1 MRKGNHSYLF
11 LIVAF
16 TLLPG
21 LKSIAQDLSN
31 AGSYMTYIG
40 DKEREVTKKYLNY
53 VSAASHGKSLRK
65 VDKLREQL
73 INTIYETRIAIQG
86 VPPFKGDK
94 SLREAS
100 VTYLQ
105 LCYRIFNEDYG
116 KIVNMEEIAE
126 QSYDAMEAYLMA
138 QRLASEKLEEAGKKR
153 NETGKEFAAK
163 NNVNLVDQGDIM
175 DQKVKTSTRV
185 TDYYNK
191 IYLLFFK
198 CYRQEAYL
206 VEALNKGNVTSIEQN
221 KNSLLKYATEGLEKL
236 DTMDAFESDASLKA
250 ACQRALQFYKS
261 EAGDVTTMTDFLL
274 KKESFDKLQKSF
286 NGKPAAKRTQADID
300 EYNKAV
306 NEMNQAANTYNK
318 LNNDTNKK
326 RTNILDSWNNTVK
339 KYWDNHMPYAKG

>member
-1 MRKGNHSYLF
+1 MKKVNHSYLF
-11 LIVAF
+11 LAVAF
-16 TLLPG
+16 LLLPG
-21 LKSIAQDLSN
+21 LKSLAQDLSN

-73 INTIYETRIAIQG
+73 MNTIYETRIAVQG

-94 SLREAS
+94 SLRDAS
-100 VTYLQ
+100 VAYLQ
-105 LCYRIFNEDYG
+105 LSYRVFNEDYG

-138 QRLASEKLEEAGKKR
+138 QRLATEKLAEAGKKR
-153 NETGKEFAAK
+153 SETGKEFAAK
-163 NNVNLVDQGDIM
+163 NNINLVDMGDIM
-175 DQKVKTSTRV
+175 DQKLKTSSRV

-198 CYRQEAYL
+198 CYRQESYL
-206 VEALNKGNVTSIEQN
+206 VEALNKGNVISIEQN

-236 DTMDAFESDASLKA
+236 DTMDAFDSDASLKA

-261 EAGDVTTMTDFLL
+261 EASDVTAMTDFIL

-286 NGKPAAKRTQADID
+286 NSKPAAKRTQREVD
-300 EYNKAV
+300 EYNKSV
-306 NEMNQAANTYNK
+306 NEMNQAGNAYNK
-318 LNNDTNKK
+318 TNNEVNKK
-326 RTNILDSWNNTVK
+326 RENILDSWNNTVK
-339 KYWDNHMPYAKG
+339 KYWDNHMPYAK

>member
-1 MRKGNHSYLF
+1 MRKENHCYLF
-11 LIVAF
+11 LIVVF
-16 TLLPG
+16 MLLPG
-21 LKSIAQDLSN
+21 LKSTAQDLSN

-73 INTIYETRIAIQG
+73 INTIYETRIAVQG

-94 SLREAS
+94 TLRDAS

-138 QRLASEKLEEAGKKR
+138 QRLATEKLDEAGKKR

-163 NNVNLVDQGDIM
+163 NNINLVDLGDVM

-206 VEALNKGNVTSIEQN
+206 IEALNKGNIISIEQT
-221 KNSLLKYATEGLEKL
+221 KNSLLKYATDGLEKL
-236 DTMDAFESDASLKA
+236 DTMGAFDSDASLKA

-261 EAGDVTTMTDFLL
+261 EAGDVTVMTDFLL

-286 NGKPAAKRTQADID
+286 NSKPAAKRSQADVD

-306 NEMNQAANTYNK
+306 NEMNQAGNTYNK
-318 LNNDTNKK
+318 LNNEVNKK
-326 RTNILDSWNNTVK
+326 RTNTLDNWNDTVK
-339 KYWDNHMPYAKG
+339 KYWDNHMPYAK

>member
-11 LIVAF
+11 LIIVF
-16 TLLPG
+16 ILLPA

-73 INTIYETRIAIQG
+73 INTIYETRIAVQG

-105 LCYRIFNEDYG
+105 LSYRVFNEDYG

-138 QRLASEKLEEAGKKR
+138 QKLATEKLDEAGKKR
-153 NETGKEFAAK
+153 NQTGKEFAAK
-163 NNVNLVDQGDIM
+163 NNINLVDLGDIM

-198 CYRQEAYL
+198 SYRQESYL
-206 VEALNKGNVTSIEQN
+206 IEALNKGNIISIEQN
-221 KNSLLKYATEGLEKL
+221 KNSLLKYATDGLEKL
-236 DTMDAFESDASLKA
+236 DTMDAFDSDASLKA

-261 EAGDVTTMTDFLL
+261 EAGDVTGMTDFLL

-286 NGKPAAKRTQADID
+286 NSKPAAKRTQADVD
-300 EYNKAV
+300 EYNKSI
-306 NEMNQAANTYNK
+306 NEMNQAGNAYNK
-318 LNNDTNKK
+318 LNNEVNKK
-326 RTNILDSWNNTVK
+326 RTNILDGWNDTVK
-339 KYWDNHMPYAKG
+339 KYWDNHMPYAK

>member
-11 LIVAF
+11 LIIVF
-16 TLLPG
+16 ILLPA

-73 INTIYETRIAIQG
+73 INTIYETRIAVQG

-105 LCYRIFNEDYG
+105 LSYRVFNEDYG

-138 QRLASEKLEEAGKKR
+138 QKLATEKLDEAGKKR
-153 NETGKEFAAK
+153 NQTGKEFAAK
-163 NNVNLVDQGDIM
+163 NNINLVDLGDIM

-198 CYRQEAYL
+198 SYRQESYL
-206 VEALNKGNVTSIEQN
+206 IEALNKGNIISIEQN
-221 KNSLLKYATEGLEKL
+221 KNSLLKYATDGLEKL
-236 DTMDAFESDASLKA
+236 DTMDAFDSDASLKA

-261 EAGDVTTMTDFLL
+261 EAGDVTGMTDFLL

-286 NGKPAAKRTQADID
+286 NSKPATKRTQADVD
-300 EYNKAV
+300 EYNKSI
-306 NEMNQAANTYNK
+306 NEMNQAGNAYNK
-318 LNNDTNKK
+318 LNNEVNKK
-326 RTNILDSWNNTVK
+326 RTNILDGWNDTVK
-339 KYWDNHMPYAKG
+339 KYWDNHMPYAK

>member
-1 MRKGNHSYLF
+1 MRNGNHIYLF

-16 TLLPG
+16 MFLPG
-21 LKSIAQDLSN
+21 SKSMTQDLST

-40 DKEREVTKKYLNY
+40 EKEREVTKKYLNY

-73 INTIYETRIAIQG
+73 INTIYETRIAVQG

-94 SLREAS
+94 TLRDAS

-138 QRLASEKLEEAGKKR
+138 QRLATEKLDEAGRKR
-153 NETGKEFAAK
+153 SETGKEFAAK
-163 NNVNLVDQGDIM
+163 NNINLVDMGDIM

-198 CYRQEAYL
+198 CYRQESYL
-206 VEALNKGNVTSIEQN
+206 IEALNKGNIISIEQN
-221 KNSLLKYATEGLEKL
+221 KNSLFKYATDGLEKL
-236 DTMDAFESDASLKA
+236 DTMGAFDSDASLKA

-261 EAGDVTTMTDFLL
+261 EAGDVTVMTDFLL
-274 KKESFDKLQKSF
+274 KKESFDKLQKSY
-286 NGKPAAKRTQADID
+286 NSKPAAKRTQADVD
-300 EYNKAV
+300 EYNKSV
-306 NEMNQAANTYNK
+306 NEMNQAGNTYNK
-318 LNNDTNKK
+318 LNNEVNKK
-326 RTNILDSWNNTVK
+326 RTTILDNWNDTVK
-339 KYWDNHMPYAKG
+339 KYWDNHMPYAK

>member
-1 MRKGNHSYLF
+1 MRNGNHSYLF

-16 TLLPG
+16 MLLPG
-21 LKSIAQDLSN
+21 SKSMTQDLST

-40 DKEREVTKKYLNY
+40 EKEREVTKKYLNY

-73 INTIYETRIAIQG
+73 INTIYETRIAVQG

-94 SLREAS
+94 SLRDAS

-138 QRLASEKLEEAGKKR
+138 QRLATEKLDEAGKKR
-153 NETGKEFAAK
+153 SETGKEFAAK
-163 NNVNLVDQGDIM
+163 NNINLVDMGDIM

-198 CYRQEAYL
+198 CYRQESYL
-206 VEALNKGNVTSIEQN
+206 IEALNKGNIISIEQN
-221 KNSLLKYATEGLEKL
+221 KNSLLKYATDGLEKL
-236 DTMDAFESDASLKA
+236 DTMGAFDSDASLKA

-261 EAGDVTTMTDFLL
+261 EAGDVTVMTDFLL
-274 KKESFDKLQKSF
+274 KKESFDKLQKSY
-286 NGKPAAKRTQADID
+286 GSKPAAKRTQADVD
-300 EYNKAV
+300 EYNKSV
-306 NEMNQAANTYNK
+306 NEMNQAGNTYNK
-318 LNNDTNKK
+318 LNNEVNKK
-326 RTNILDSWNNTVK
+326 RTTILDNWNDTVK
-339 KYWDNHMPYAKG
+339 KYWDNHMPYAK

>member
-1 MRKGNHSYLF
+1 MF
-11 LIVAF
+11 LIIVF
-16 TLLPG
+16 ILLPA

-73 INTIYETRIAIQG
+73 INTIYETRIAVQG

-105 LCYRIFNEDYG
+105 LSYRVFNEDYG

-138 QRLASEKLEEAGKKR
+138 QKLATEKLDEAGKKR
-153 NETGKEFAAK
+153 NQTGKEFAAK
-163 NNVNLVDQGDIM
+163 NNINLVDLGDIM

-198 CYRQEAYL
+198 SYRQESYL
-206 VEALNKGNVTSIEQN
+206 IEALNKGNIISIEQN
-221 KNSLLKYATEGLEKL
+221 KNSLLKYATDGLEKL
-236 DTMDAFESDASLKA
+236 DTMDAFDSDASLKA

-261 EAGDVTTMTDFLL
+261 EAGDVTGMTDFLL

-286 NGKPAAKRTQADID
+286 NSKPAAKRTQADVD
-300 EYNKAV
+300 EYNKSI
-306 NEMNQAANTYNK
+306 NEMNQAGNAYNK
-318 LNNDTNKK
+318 LNNEVNKK
-326 RTNILDSWNNTVK
+326 RTNILDGWNDTVK
-339 KYWDNHMPYAKG
+339 KYWDNHMPYAK

>member
-11 LIVAF
+11 LIIVF
-16 TLLPG
+16 ILLPA

-73 INTIYETRIAIQG
+73 INTIYETRIAVQG

-105 LCYRIFNEDYG
+105 LSYRVFNEDYG

-138 QRLASEKLEEAGKKR
+138 QKLATEKLDEAGKKR
-153 NETGKEFAAK
+153 NQTGKEFAAK
-163 NNVNLVDQGDIM
+163 NNINLVDLGDIM

-198 CYRQEAYL
+198 SYRQESYL
-206 VEALNKGNVTSIEQN
+206 IEALNKGNIISIEQN
-221 KNSLLKYATEGLEKL
+221 KNSLLKYATDGLEKL
-236 DTMDAFESDASLKA
+236 DTMDAFDSDASLKA

-261 EAGDVTTMTDFLL
+261 EAGDVTGMTDFLL

-286 NGKPAAKRTQADID
+286 NSKPAAKRTQADVD
-300 EYNKAV
+300 EYNKSI
-306 NEMNQAANTYNK
+306 NEMNQTGNAYNK
-318 LNNDTNKK
+318 LNNEVNKK
-326 RTNILDSWNNTVK
+326 RTNILDGWNDTVK
-339 KYWDNHMPYAKG
+339 KYWDNHMPYAK

>member
-11 LIVAF
+11 LIIVF
-16 TLLPG
+16 ILLPA

-73 INTIYETRIAIQG
+73 INTIYETRIAVQG

-105 LCYRIFNEDYG
+105 LSYRVFNEDYG

-138 QRLASEKLEEAGKKR
+138 QKLATEKLDEAGKKR
-153 NETGKEFAAK
+153 NQTGKEFAAK
-163 NNVNLVDQGDIM
+163 NNINLVDLGDIM

-198 CYRQEAYL
+198 SYRQESYL
-206 VEALNKGNVTSIEQN
+206 IEALNKGNIISIEQN
-221 KNSLLKYATEGLEKL
+221 KNSLLKYATDGLEKL
-236 DTMDAFESDASLKA
+236 DTMDAFDSDASLKA

-261 EAGDVTTMTDFLL
+261 EAGDVTRMTDFLL

-286 NGKPAAKRTQADID
+286 NSKPAAKRTQADVD
-300 EYNKAV
+300 EYNKSI
-306 NEMNQAANTYNK
+306 NEMNQAGNAYNK
-318 LNNDTNKK
+318 LNNEVNKK
-326 RTNILDSWNNTVK
+326 RTNILDGWNDTVK
-339 KYWDNHMPYAKG
+339 KYWDNHMPYAK

>member
-11 LIVAF
+11 LIIVF
-16 TLLPG
+16 ILLPA

-73 INTIYETRIAIQG
+73 INTIYETRIAVQG
-86 VPPFKGDK
+86 APPFKGDK

-105 LCYRIFNEDYG
+105 LSYRVFNEDYG

-138 QRLASEKLEEAGKKR
+138 QKLATEKLDEAGKKR
-153 NETGKEFAAK
+153 NQTGKEFAAK
-163 NNVNLVDQGDIM
+163 NNINLVDLGDIM

-198 CYRQEAYL
+198 SYRQESYL
-206 VEALNKGNVTSIEQN
+206 IEALNKGNIISIEQN
-221 KNSLLKYATEGLEKL
+221 KNSLLKYATDGLEKL
-236 DTMDAFESDASLKA
+236 DTMDAFDSDASLKA

-261 EAGDVTTMTDFLL
+261 EAGDVTGMTDFLL

-286 NGKPAAKRTQADID
+286 NSKPAAKRTQADVD
-300 EYNKAV
+300 EYNKSI
-306 NEMNQAANTYNK
+306 NEMNQAGNAYNK
-318 LNNDTNKK
+318 LNNEVNKK
-326 RTNILDSWNNTVK
+326 RTNILDGWNDTVK
-339 KYWDNHMPYAKG
+339 KYWDNHMPYAK

>member
-11 LIVAF
+11 LIIVF
-16 TLLPG
+16 ILLPA

-73 INTIYETRIAIQG
+73 INTIYETRIAVQG

-105 LCYRIFNEDYG
+105 LSYRVFNEDYG

-138 QRLASEKLEEAGKKR
+138 QKLATEKLDEAGKKR
-153 NETGKEFAAK
+153 NQTGKEFAAK
-163 NNVNLVDQGDIM
+163 NNINLVDLGDIM

-198 CYRQEAYL
+198 SYRQESYL
-206 VEALNKGNVTSIEQN
+206 IEALNKGNIISIEQN
-221 KNSLLKYATEGLEKL
+221 KNSLLKYATDGLEKL
-236 DTMDAFESDASLKA
+236 DTMDAFDSDASLKA

-261 EAGDVTTMTDFLL
+261 EAGDVTIMTDFLL
-274 KKESFDKLQKSF
+274 KKESFDKLQKSY
-286 NGKPAAKRTQADID
+286 NSKPAAKRTQADVD
-300 EYNKAV
+300 EYNKSV
-306 NEMNQAANTYNK
+306 NEMNQAGNTYNK
-318 LNNDTNKK
+318 LNNEVNKK
-326 RTNILDSWNNTVK
+326 RTTILDNWNDTVK
-339 KYWDNHMPYAKG
+339 KYWDNHMPYAK

>member
-1 MRKGNHSYLF
+1 MRIGNHSYLF
-11 LIVAF
+11 LIIVF
-16 TLLPG
+16 ILLPG

-73 INTIYETRIAIQG
+73 INTIYETRIAVQG

-105 LCYRIFNEDYG
+105 LSYRVFNEDYG

-138 QRLASEKLEEAGKKR
+138 QKLATEKLDEAGKKR
-153 NETGKEFAAK
+153 NQTGKEFAAK
-163 NNVNLVDQGDIM
+163 NNINLVDLGDIM

-198 CYRQEAYL
+198 SYRQESYL
-206 VEALNKGNVTSIEQN
+206 IEALNKGNIISIEQN
-221 KNSLLKYATEGLEKL
+221 KNSLLNYATDGLDKL
-236 DTMDAFESDASLKA
+236 DTMDAFDSDASLKA

-261 EAGDVTTMTDFLL
+261 EAGDVTGMTDFLL

-286 NGKPAAKRTQADID
+286 NSKPAAKRTQADVD
-300 EYNKAV
+300 EYNKSI
-306 NEMNQAANTYNK
+306 NEMNQAGNAYNK
-318 LNNDTNKK
+318 VNNDVNKK
-326 RTNILDSWNNTVK
+326 RTNILDGWNDTVK
-339 KYWDNHMPYAKG
+339 KYWDNHMPYAK

>member
-1 MRKGNHSYLF
+1 MRNGNYSYLF

-16 TLLPG
+16 MFLPG
-21 LKSIAQDLSN
+21 SKSMTQDLST

-40 DKEREVTKKYLNY
+40 EKEREVTKKYLNY

-73 INTIYETRIAIQG
+73 INTIYETRIAVQG

-94 SLREAS
+94 TLRDAS

-138 QRLASEKLEEAGKKR
+138 QRLATEKLDEAGRKR
-153 NETGKEFAAK
+153 SETGKEFAAK
-163 NNVNLVDQGDIM
+163 NNINLVDMGDIM

-198 CYRQEAYL
+198 CYRQESYL
-206 VEALNKGNVTSIEQN
+206 IEALNKGNIISIEQN
-221 KNSLLKYATEGLEKL
+221 KNSLLKYATDGLEKL
-236 DTMDAFESDASLKA
+236 DTMGAFDSDGSLKA

-261 EAGDVTTMTDFLL
+261 EAGDVTVMTDFLL
-274 KKESFDKLQKSF
+274 KKESFDKLQKSY
-286 NGKPAAKRTQADID
+286 NSKPAAKRTQADVD
-300 EYNKAV
+300 EYNKSV
-306 NEMNQAANTYNK
+306 NEMNQAGNTYNK
-318 LNNDTNKK
+318 LNNEVNKK
-326 RTNILDSWNNTVK
+326 RTNTLDNWNDTVK
-339 KYWDNHMPYAKG
+339 KYWDNHMPYAK

>member
-1 MRKGNHSYLF
+1 MKKVNHSYLF
-11 LIVAF
+11 LAVAF
-16 TLLPG
+16 LLLPG
-21 LKSIAQDLSN
+21 LKSLAQDLSN

-73 INTIYETRIAIQG
+73 MNTIYETRIAVQG

-94 SLREAS
+94 SLRDAS
-100 VTYLQ
+100 VAYLQ
-105 LCYRIFNEDYG
+105 LSYRVFNEDYG

-138 QRLASEKLEEAGKKR
+138 QRLATEKLAEAGKKR
-153 NETGKEFAAK
+153 SETGKEFAAK
-163 NNVNLVDQGDIM
+163 NNINLVDMGDIM
-175 DQKVKTSTRV
+175 DQKLKTSSRV

-198 CYRQEAYL
+198 CYRQESYL
-206 VEALNKGNVTSIEQN
+206 VEALNKGNVISIEQN

-236 DTMDAFESDASLKA
+236 DTMDAFDSDASLKA

-261 EAGDVTTMTDFLL
+261 EASDVTAITDFIL

-286 NGKPAAKRTQADID
+286 NSKPAAKRTQKEVD
-300 EYNKAV
+300 EYNKSV
-306 NEMNQAANTYNK
+306 NEMNQAGNAYNK
-318 LNNDTNKK
+318 TNNEVNKK
-326 RTNILDSWNNTVK
+326 RENILDSWNNTVK
-339 KYWDNHMPYAKG
+339 KYWDNHMPYAK

>member
-1 MRKGNHSYLF
+1 MKKVNHSYL
-11 LIVAF
+11 LLAVAF
-16 TLLPG
+16 LLLPG
-21 LKSIAQDLSN
+21 LKSLAQDLSN

-73 INTIYETRIAIQG
+73 MNTIYETRIAVQG

-94 SLREAS
+94 SLRDAS
-100 VTYLQ
+100 VAYLQ
-105 LCYRIFNEDYG
+105 LSYRVFNEDYG

-138 QRLASEKLEEAGKKR
+138 QRLATEKLAEAGKKR
-153 NETGKEFAAK
+153 SETGKEFAAK
-163 NNVNLVDQGDIM
+163 NNINLVDMGDIM
-175 DQKVKTSTRV
+175 DQKLKTSSRV

-198 CYRQEAYL
+198 CYRQESYL
-206 VEALNKGNVTSIEQN
+206 VEALNKGNVISIEQN

-236 DTMDAFESDASLKA
+236 DTMDAFDSDASLKA

-261 EAGDVTTMTDFLL
+261 EASDVTAMTDFIL

-286 NGKPAAKRTQADID
+286 NSKPAAKRTQREVD
-300 EYNKAV
+300 EYNKSV
-306 NEMNQAANTYNK
+306 NEMNQAGNAYNK
-318 LNNDTNKK
+318 TNNEVNKK
-326 RTNILDSWNNTVK
+326 RENILDSWNNTVK
-339 KYWDNHMPYAKG
+339 KYWDNHMPYAK

>member
-11 LIVAF
+11 LIIVF
-16 TLLPG
+16 ILLPA

-73 INTIYETRIAIQG
+73 INTIYETRIAVQG

-105 LCYRIFNEDYG
+105 LSYRVFNEDYG

-138 QRLASEKLEEAGKKR
+138 QKLATEKLDEAGKKR
-153 NETGKEFAAK
+153 NQTGKEFAAK
-163 NNVNLVDQGDIM
+163 NNINLVDLGDII
-175 DQKVKTSTRV
+175 DQKIKTSTRV

-198 CYRQEAYL
+198 SYRQESYL
-206 VEALNKGNVTSIEQN
+206 IEALNKGNIISIEQN
-221 KNSLLKYATEGLEKL
+221 KNSLLKYATDGLEKL
-236 DTMDAFESDASLKA
+236 DTMDAFDSDASLKA

-261 EAGDVTTMTDFLL
+261 EAGDVTGMTDFLL

-286 NGKPAAKRTQADID
+286 NSKPAAKRTQADVD
-300 EYNKAV
+300 EYNKSI
-306 NEMNQAANTYNK
+306 NEMNQAGNAYNK
-318 LNNDTNKK
+318 LNNEVNKK
-326 RTNILDSWNNTVK
+326 RTNILDGWNDTVK
-339 KYWDNHMPYAKG
+339 KYWDNHMPYAK

>member
-11 LIVAF
+11 LIIVF
-16 TLLPG
+16 ILLPA

-73 INTIYETRIAIQG
+73 INTIYETRIAVQG

-105 LCYRIFNEDYG
+105 LSYRVFNEDYG

-138 QRLASEKLEEAGKKR
+138 QKLATEKLDEAGKKR
-153 NETGKEFAAK
+153 NQTGKEFAAK
-163 NNVNLVDQGDIM
+163 NNINLVDLGDIM

-198 CYRQEAYL
+198 SYRQESYL
-206 VEALNKGNVTSIEQN
+206 IEALNKGNIISIEQN
-221 KNSLLKYATEGLEKL
+221 KNSLLKYATDGLEKL
-236 DTMDAFESDASLKA
+236 DTMDAFDSDASLKA

-261 EAGDVTTMTDFLL
+261 EAGDVTGMTDFLL

-286 NGKPAAKRTQADID
+286 NSKPAAKRTQADVD
-300 EYNKAV
+300 EYNKSI
-306 NEMNQAANTYNK
+306 NEMNQAGNAYNK
-318 LNNDTNKK
+318 VNNEVNKK
-326 RTNILDSWNNTVK
+326 RTNILDGWNDTVK
-339 KYWDNHMPYAKG
+339 KYWDNHMPYAK

>member
-1 MRKGNHSYLF
+1 MKKKNCSYLI
-11 LIVAF
+11 LIVVF
-16 TLLPG
+16 ILLQG
-21 LKSIAQDLSN
+21 SKTRAQDFSN
-31 AGSYMTYIG
+31 AGSYMSYIAE
-40 DKEREVTKKYLNY
+40 KEREVTKKYLNY

-73 INTIYETRIAIQG
+73 INSIYETRITIQG

-94 SLREAS
+94 SLRDAS

-126 QSYDAMEAYLMA
+126 QSYDAMEAYLLA
-138 QRLASEKLEEAGKKR
+138 QKLANEKLDEAGKKR

-163 NNVNLVDQGDIM
+163 NNINLVDQGDIM

-206 VEALNKGNVTSIEQN
+206 IEALNKGNIISIEQN

-236 DTMDAFESDASLKA
+236 DTMDAFDSDASLKA
-250 ACQRALQFYKS
+250 ACKRALQFYKS
-261 EAGDVTTMTDFLL
+261 EAGDVTIMTDFLL

-286 NGKPAAKRTQADID
+286 NSKPAAQRSKSDVD
-300 EYNKAV
+300 NYNKSV
-306 NEMNQAANTYNK
+306 NEMNQAGNEYNK
-318 LNNDTNKK
+318 VNNEMNKK
-326 RTNILDSWNNTVK
+326 RNDILDNWNNTVK
-339 KYWDNHMPYAKG
+339 EYWDNHMPYAK

>member
-1 MRKGNHSYLF
+1 MRKGHSYLF
-11 LIVAF
+11 LIAAF
-16 TLLPG
+16 MLLPV

-40 DKEREVTKKYLNY
+40 DREREVTKKYLNY

-73 INTIYETRIAIQG
+73 INTIYETRIAVQG

-94 SLREAS
+94 SLRDAS

-126 QSYDAMEAYLMA
+126 QSYDAMEAYLTA
-138 QRLASEKLEEAGKKR
+138 QRLATEKLDEAGKKR
-153 NETGKEFAAK
+153 SETGKEFAAK
-163 NNVNLVDQGDIM
+163 NSINLVDMGDIM

-198 CYRQEAYL
+198 CYRQESYL
-206 VEALNKGNVTSIEQN
+206 IEALNKGNIISIEQN
-221 KNSLLKYATEGLEKL
+221 KNSLLKNASDGLEKL
-236 DTMDAFESDASLKA
+236 DTMGAFDSDASLKA

-261 EAGDVTTMTDFLL
+261 EAGDVTVMTDFLL

-286 NGKPAAKRTQADID
+286 NSKPAAKRTQADID
-300 EYNKAV
+300 EYNKSI
-306 NEMNQAANTYNK
+306 NEMNQAGNTYNK
-318 LNNDTNKK
+318 LNNEVNKK
-326 RTNILDSWNNTVK
+326 RTNILDNWNGTVK
-339 KYWDNHMPYAKG
+339 KYWDNHMPYAK

>member
-1 MRKGNHSYLF
+1 MRKGNHCYLF
-11 LIVAF
+11 LIVVF
-16 TLLPG
+16 MLLPG
-21 LKSIAQDLSN
+21 LKSTAQDLSN

-73 INTIYETRIAIQG
+73 INTIYETRIAVQG

-94 SLREAS
+94 TLRDAS

-138 QRLASEKLEEAGKKR
+138 QRLATEKLDEAGKKR

-163 NNVNLVDQGDIM
+163 NNINLVDLGDVM

-206 VEALNKGNVTSIEQN
+206 IEALNKGNIISIEQT
-221 KNSLLKYATEGLEKL
+221 KSSLLKYATDGLEKL
-236 DTMDAFESDASLKA
+236 DTMGAFDSDASLKA

-261 EAGDVTTMTDFLL
+261 EAGDVTVMTDFLL

-286 NGKPAAKRTQADID
+286 NSKPAAKRSQADVD

-306 NEMNQAANTYNK
+306 NEMNQAGNTYNK
-318 LNNDTNKK
+318 LNNEVNRK
-326 RTNILDSWNNTVK
+326 RTNTLDNWNDTVK
-339 KYWDNHMPYAKG
+339 KYWDNHMPYAK